1 MSFYNIDFEV
11 KYNDIYNELIYIL
24 DNPDLAAEEKYNIED
39 VTTICTNLY
48 QHELISVFNASSL
61 LDDNID
67 NGIQMVYDN
76 WLSKYDPFNK
86 ILNNAKQHLFTN
98 NNDTNVFLSSEQQM
112 NLDQNSSYFLL
123 LILFSENIFYLTHKC
138 ICQLAKTKNI
148 ELPLLINLDTLLE
161 ETLKNRF

>member
-11 KYNDIYNELIYIL
+11 KYNDIYNELLHKL
-24 DNPDLAAEEKYNIED
+24 DKTDLGSEEKYNIED

-67 NGIQMVYDN
+67 NGIQLVYDN
-76 WLSKYDPFNK
+76 WLSKYNPFVT
-86 ILNNAKQHLFTN
+86 ILNNAKRHLFSN
-98 NNDTNVFLSSEQQM
+98 NNDNNVFLSSEQQM

-123 LILFSENIFYLTHKC
+123 LMLFSENIFYLTHKC
-138 ICQLAKTKNI
+138 ICQLVKNSNI

>member
-11 KYNDIYNELIYIL
+11 KYNDIYNELLYKI
-24 DNPDLAAEEKYNIED
+24 DNTEEKYNIED

-67 NGIQMVYDN
+67 NGIQLVYDT
-76 WLSKYDPFNK
+76 WLSKYNPFVT
-86 ILNNAKQHLFTN
+86 ILNNAKRHLFTN
-98 NNDTNVFLSSEQQM
+98 NNDTNIFLSSEQQM

-123 LILFSENIFYLTHKC
+123 LMLFSENIFYLTHKC
-138 ICQLAKTKNI
+138 ICQLVKNSNI